1 MSTIPN
7 LENVVSTPVRVRIP
21 KKSLPIKANTFEG
34 FLAKHVASKE
44 DIDNGMII
52 TNTRIPD
59 RENGTFGGRYSIPD
73 NKYDEFLKL
82 YYNEIL
88 LGSKNEHLTEKQ
100 RVDEGPILLDLDLK
114 FSYET
119 KKRIYTKD
127 HIFDLICTYLDEL
140 KQMYQ
145 FDETQNIPIF
155 IFEKDMV
162 NRVEDKGYTKDGI
175 HIIIGLQMSHNVQCI
190 LRNRIIARIA
200 DVWGDIPITNTWD
213 DVFDSSISKGNSNW
227 QLYGSVKPQH
237 EPYKLKYVYILKKD
251 ANSEEIEIVEVEDK
265 RQFLTEGG
273 IYQLSARYPQHPSLF
288 MTSAFLIEYN
298 NNEEIIAATLKSS
311 VKYQSDTPFVSES
324 LFTSSGFTM
333 NDILSVRTYEELQ
346 NAKTKFILY
355 LESAKP
361 AMKEAYQYAMTL
373 PASYY
378 GDGSFGQWLRVG
390 WALRN
395 TSNDLFVV
403 WVLFSEQANGFKY
416 SSIRDDLY
424 PRWLTF
430 DINNPAGKT
439 VRSLMHWS
447 KQDSNEKYKAIR
459 AEYVSEYIEETTRM
473 LSDSSSE
480 TSSDGSKKINTNR
493 GAGDTALACVLHQMF
508 KDEFMCVGI
517 RGKSWYHFKDHR
529 WCTNDSGTSLRIQ
542 ISGAMRALYTHKC
555 FEQLAIMNELG
566 LEVTKDTKNNNS
578 VVKKFCDIMDIQKR
592 LGQTSDKDKIM
603 TEAREQ
609 FYDSDFMR
617 KLDMETHLLCF
628 TNGVIDFKEKIF
640 RDGRPEDYITKC
652 TNTAYVKLD
661 PIAHKEYVDEI
672 NDFMAKLFPN
682 KELNTYM
689 WEHLAST
696 LIGTATEQTTNF
708 YIGEG
713 QNGKSILVNLMEKCL
728 GEYKGEVPLSLLLDK
743 RGKVG
748 GATPEVAILRGIRY
762 AVIQEPSKGDKIN
775 EGVMK
780 QLTGGDPLQARMLY
794 GDTFSFIPQ
803 FKLIMCS
810 NIFPE
815 IKSNDHGTWRRIRI
829 VDFESKFVDKPDPT
843 DLENPYQFPLDRYIK
858 DKFDVWS
865 PVFTAMLVEIAY
877 KLGGSVK
884 DCEKVMSSSNSY
896 RNKQDYFAEFIVDKI
911 EVSPNGAIP
920 KNMAVNIFKEW
931 YNANNGNKHPSP
943 KDVISYIDKKFG
955 KNKNGLWTGIKIRD
969 DISNNGYC
977 NDGELASELTSDIT
991 DIDFSEI

>member
-1 MSTIPN
+1 MIPN
-7 LENVVSTPVRVRIP
+7 LEENISTPVKVRIP
-21 KKSLPIKANTFEG
+21 KKSIPAKKQTFEG
-34 FLAKHVASKE
+34 FLAKHVSSKA
-44 DIDNGMII
+44 DIDNGITV

-73 NKYDEFLKL
+73 DKYEEFLKL
-82 YYNEIL
+82 YYNEVL
-88 LGSKNEHLTEKQ
+88 CGSKDEHLTEKQ
-100 RVDEGPILLDLDLK
+100 RLDEGPILLDLDLK

-145 FDETQNIPIF
+145 FDDTLDIPIF
-155 IFEKDMV
+155 IFEKDSV

-190 LRNRIIARIA
+190 LRNRIIARIS

-237 EPYKLKYVYILKKD
+237 EPYKLKYVYMLKKD
-251 ANSEEIEIVEVEDK
+251 ASTEEIEIVEVEDK
-265 RQFLTEGG
+265 RKFVTESG
-273 IYQLSARYPQHPSLF
+273 IYQLSARYPRHPALF
-288 MTSAFLIEYN
+288 MTSAFVVEYN
-298 NNEEIIAATLKSS
+298 KNEEAVANALSS
-311 VKYQSDTPFVSES
+311 TAKYQSDVPFVSQS
-324 LFTSSGFTM
+324 LFTSSEFTM

-346 NAKTKFILY
+346 HAKSKFMIY

-361 AMKEAYQYAMTL
+361 VMKEAYQYAMTL
-373 PASYY
+373 PVSYY

-395 TSNDLFVV
+395 TSDDLFVV
-403 WVLFSEQANGFKY
+403 WVLFSEQASGFKY

-424 PRWLTF
+424 PRWVTF
-430 DINNPAGKT
+430 DIHNPAGKT

-447 KQDSNEKYKAIR
+447 KQDANEKYRAIR
-459 AEYVSEYIEETTRM
+459 SEYVSEYIEETTRTF
-473 LSDSSSE
+473 SDSSSGG
-480 TSSDGSKKINTNR
+480 TKQINTNM
-493 GAGDTALACVLHQMF
+493 GAGDTALACVLHQMY

-517 RGKSWYHFKDHR
+517 RGKAWYRFKDHR
-529 WCTNDSGTSLRIQ
+529 WCTNDSGTSLRKQ
-542 ISGAMRALYTHKC
+542 ISGSMCALYTKKA
-555 FEQLAIMNELG
+555 FEQMAIVTELG
-566 LEVTKDTKNNNS
+566 LHVIDDRTNI
-578 VVKKFCDIMDIQKR
+578 VVKKYLDIQNIRTR

-609 FYDSDFMR
+609 FYDSDFIR

-628 TNGVIDFKEKIF
+628 TNGVIDFKEKTF

-661 PIAHKEYVDEI
+661 PVAHKATVDEI
-672 NDFMAKLFPN
+672 NNFMAQLFPN

-689 WEHLAST
+689 WQHLAST
-696 LIGTATEQTTNF
+696 LVGTATEQTTNF

-794 GDTFSFIPQ
+794 GETFSFIPQ

-843 DLENPYQFPLDRYIK
+843 DTENPYQFPLDRYIK
-858 DKFDVWS
+858 DKFDVWH

-884 DCEKVMSSSNSY
+884 DCDKVMSSSNSY

-955 KNKNGLWTGIKIRD
+955 KNKGGLWTGIKIRD
-969 DISNNGYC
+969 DFQDGRYY
-977 NDGELASELTSDIT
+977 NDGESTGEMTSDIT
-991 DIDFSEI
+991 DIDFSEV